1 MKVEIN
7 LLVVLLFILGMSFY
21 TKMEREVNEEI
32 PSHIEL
38 SQENQKRINEIYSN
52 REEFLN
58 QVAQEIRNAGLASV
72 TTGMVTQEEGVQIK
86 VVIREGDSVTEE
98 MHKKT
103 QEIYEA
109 MLIKYDLNPEIFKL
123 EVGHAEKGE

>member
-123 EVGHAEKGE
+123 EVGHAEKAE

>member
-1 MKVEIN
+1 VKVEIN

-123 EVGHAEKGE
+123 EVGHAEKAE

>member
-72 TTGMVTQEEGVQIK
+72 TTGMVTQEEGVQVK

>member
-1 MKVEIN
+1 VKVEIN

-72 TTGMVTQEEGVQIK
+72 TTGMVTQEEGVQVK